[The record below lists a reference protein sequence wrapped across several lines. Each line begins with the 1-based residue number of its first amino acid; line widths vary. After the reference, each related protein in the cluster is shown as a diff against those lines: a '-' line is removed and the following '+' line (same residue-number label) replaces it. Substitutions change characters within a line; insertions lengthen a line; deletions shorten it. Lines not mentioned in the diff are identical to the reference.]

1 MTTHG
6 QILSADPI
14 VAGRLA
20 GSLASWI
27 NSIGGRI
34 ATWADACADY
44 HAAAAMYEQLSA
56 LSDAELMRR
65 DLSRATLARHV
76 LAACDRVSNPAMAS
90 KARPRS

>member
-1 MTTHG
+1 MTIHD
-6 QILSADPI
+6 QILPTVVLAAGEPRRTLSDWITCVGRRI
-14 VAGRLA
+14 V
-20 GSLASWI
+20 
-27 NSIGGRI
+27 
-34 ATWADACADY
+34 TWAETCADY